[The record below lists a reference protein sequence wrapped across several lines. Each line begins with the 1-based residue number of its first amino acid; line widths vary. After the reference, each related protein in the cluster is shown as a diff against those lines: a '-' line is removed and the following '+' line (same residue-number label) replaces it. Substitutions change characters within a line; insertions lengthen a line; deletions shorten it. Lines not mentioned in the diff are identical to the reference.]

1 MTDGPTPRRHL
12 FSYEHRRDRLVP
24 RSVFYRRVAK
34 NGVVALA
41 VVLVSL
47 GIGILGYR
55 VTEGLPWID
64 ALLNASMILGG
75 MGPVAELH
83 TAAGKLFAS
92 VYALFSGIAFLSVAG
107 ILFAPVLHR
116 FLHKFHL
123 ESEGRERS

>member
-1 MTDGPTPRRHL
+1 MTAEPLRRKNI

-41 VVLVSL
+41 VVCGSL
-47 GIGILGYR
+47 ALGILGYR
-55 VTEGLPWID
+55 FTEGLSWLD

-75 MGPVAELH
+75 MGPVAALR
-83 TAAGKLFAS
+83 TPAGKLFAS
-92 VYALFSGIAFLSVAG
+92 FYALFSGIAFLSVAG

-123 ESEGRERS
+123 ESDDRPRS